1 MAKDFAYFK
10 RKAKLAFNKRQYL
23 YVLEILSYAQILLD
37 CLNEKESL
45 HLNMLGTLA
54 DMALEYEDEARA
66 LFEYYQVIYNK
77 NNQEAEKIILEM
89 VENFDKNLYALN
101 LAIWSLQE
109 AEVDKNDGILYED
122 FEIHSAKVGFKEAF
136 EDLMFSSKIVFT
148 SKSEFLIF
156 VRNLV
161 KFGFEEIAIN
171 YFENAG
177 NLLFYDKDFMRL
189 YQQILQNKK
198 TN

>member
-198 TN
+198 IN

>member
-77 NNQEAEKIILEM
+77 SNQEAEKVILEM
-89 VENFDKNLYALN
+89 IENFDKNLYALN

-136 EDLMFSSKIVFT
+136 EDLMFSSKIIFT
-148 SKSEFLIF
+148 NKNEFLFF

-161 KFGFEEIAIN
+161 KFGFEDIAIN

-189 YQQILQNKK
+189 YRKILQNKK
-198 TN
+198 V

>member
-10 RKAKLAFNKRQYL
+10 NKAKLAFSKHQYAR
-23 YVLEILSYAQILLD
+23 VLEILSYANLL
-37 CLNEKESL
+37 LNNLSDKESRYF
-45 HLNMLGTLA
+45 NMLSALS

-66 LFEYYQVIYNK
+66 LFEYYQVIRGK
-77 NNQEAEKIILEM
+77 SDLEAEEIVLEM
-89 VENFDKNLYALN
+89 IENFDKNLYALN

-109 AEVDKNDGILYED
+109 AEIDKNDGILYED
-122 FEIHSAKVGFKEAF
+122 FVVHSAKVGFKEAF
-136 EDLMFSSKIVFT
+136 EDLMFSSKIIFT
-148 SKSEFLIF
+148 NKNEFLFF

-161 KFGFEEIAIN
+161 KFGFEDIAIN

-189 YQQILQNKK
+189 YRKILKDK
-198 TN
+198 ES

>member
-37 CLNEKESL
+37 CLNEKELL

-77 NNQEAEKIILEM
+77 SNQEAEKVILEM
-89 VENFDKNLYALN
+89 IENFDKNLYALN

-136 EDLMFSSKIVFT
+136 EDLMFSSKIIFT

-198 TN
+198 IN

>member
-10 RKAKLAFNKRQYL
+10 NKAKLAFNKRQYL
-23 YVLEILSYAQILLD
+23 RVLEILSYAHLLLD
-37 CLNEKESL
+37 KLDDKESL
-45 HLNMLGTLA
+45 YFDMLSMLS

-66 LFEYYQVIYNK
+66 LFEYYQVIRSK
-77 NNQEAEKIILEM
+77 NDQEALEIVLEM
-89 VENFDKNLYALN
+89 IENFDKNLYALN

-109 AEVDKNDGILYED
+109 AEIDKNDGILYED

-136 EDLMFSSKIVFT
+136 EDLMFSSKIIFT
-148 SKSEFLIF
+148 NKNEFLFF

-161 KFGFEEIAIN
+161 KFGFEDIAIN

-177 NLLFYDKDFMRL
+177 NLLSFDKDFMRL
-189 YQQILQNKK
+189 YQKILQNKER
-198 TN
+198 